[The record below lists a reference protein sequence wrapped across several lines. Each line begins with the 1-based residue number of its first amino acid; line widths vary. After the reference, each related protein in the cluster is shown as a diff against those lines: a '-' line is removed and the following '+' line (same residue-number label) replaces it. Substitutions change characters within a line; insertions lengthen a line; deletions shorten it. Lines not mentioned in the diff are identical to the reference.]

1 VGTVAANVLE
11 HGTGALNI
19 DGCRIATTDNLNGGG
34 YSGERREA
42 FGATSYAIKR
52 GGLGPFVQPAGR
64 WPANVVLDEDQAA
77 ELDQQSGVSKSPAPY
92 VQRSEV
98 VGIYGAEKHHD
109 RASTHHGDSGGA
121 SRFFYVAKAPARERP
136 KVDGTAHPTVKP
148 LTLMRWLCRLVTPP
162 DGVILEPFAGSGT
175 TVEAALLEGFRVV
188 AIEREADYLPLIQA
202 RLDRVAAQEPED
214 EQLTLDASA

>member
-1 VGTVAANVLE
+1 
-11 HGTGALNI
+11 
-19 DGCRIATTDNLNGGG
+19 
-34 YSGERREA
+34 
-42 FGATSYAIKR
+42 
-52 GGLGPFVQPAGR
+52 
-64 WPANVVLDEDQAA
+64 VVLDEDQAA
-77 ELDQQSGVSKSPAPY
+77 ELDQQSGYSKDGTTY
-92 VQRSEV
+92 LDNRTRD
-98 VGIYGAEKHHD
+98 YD
-109 RASTHHGDSGGA
+109 ASGYLIRDNRTGTRGYNGGGGA